1 MSQASVK
8 SLKKIQV
15 FFIKLSQ
22 ETQNWVIISGILLS
36 VVLLYLIIT
45 SIVRSQ
51 YTLFVPQKYRD
62 MVAEA
67 RVNLDDATRMVD
79 QPENFGPAV
88 GRVRDIIQTVKTANV
103 LKVDVAQLE
112 NDIAIL
118 EKSVNKVS
126 SLKTEDYLNVYAF
139 KKITDSLPFSIH
151 SYETKISFVTVDSII

>member
-1 MSQASVK
+1 V
-8 SLKKIQV
+8 
-15 FFIKLSQ
+15 KLSK
-22 ETQNWVIISGILLS
+22 ETQNWVIISGIFLS
-36 VVLLYLIIT
+36 VILLYLIIT

-79 QPENFGPAV
+79 QPENFAPAV
-88 GRVRDIIQTVKTANV
+88 GRVRDIIQTIKAADV

-126 SLKTEDYLNVYAF
+126 SLKTEDYVNIYTF
-139 KKITDSLPFSIH
+139 KKVTDSLPFSIH
-151 SYETKISFVTVDSII
+151 SYETKISLVTTDGII